1 MEYIYSLTVALFLT
15 IALIPVL
22 IKFSARIGLV
32 DNPGAERKVHSCVM
46 PRTGGLGII
55 VGSMVPLVILMPLQ
69 SSVGYLFLGAAI
81 IVFFGL
87 WDDRVELNFKW
98 KLFGQALAA
107 VVVMYGG
114 VVVDQFPFF
123 GLSDAP
129 VWLTYPITF
138 AFLVG
143 MVNGVNFS
151 DGLDGLAGGTSIMAL
166 LLIFFLALQS
176 QNTEVAL
183 ISLTLV
189 GGVLGFLRYNTFPA
203 NIFMGDAGSQF
214 LGFMI
219 ACLAIMVTQSDASP
233 YSALL
238 PVLLLGIP
246 IMDILQVV
254 PVRVHKQL
262 PLPGP
267 DQEHFHHQ
275 LGKLDFRHAEVVV
288 VVYLLQAMLMAS
300 AFALRYQSDFVV
312 AVFYFVFVAGCL
324 SALLVANHYEWRF
337 RAKYRKLQGAERRN
351 KYLRRLGWY
360 YNYSTRFI
368 AVLLGIF
375 FLGAGWYLRGPAAG
389 LVVPFIVLIT
399 ALVAAFFFAR
409 LKQAKSL
416 FRVVLYSTSVFF
428 AYLMVAAQLQPP
440 ESYWLIIY
448 LVTLIASL
456 MMAIRMTR
464 KQDFSLTTQ
473 DLLIL
478 LVVVFLP
485 LLPFEIMEQYAI
497 GQIALIVAG
506 LMYAGE
512 FILNRSTRI
521 VAFPFACAIAGV
533 SFMVLAG
540 N

>member
-1 MEYIYSLTVALFLT
+1 MEYLYSLTVALFLT
-15 IALIPVL
+15 IALIPIL

-32 DNPGAERKVHSCVM
+32 DDPGAERKVHSSVM

-55 VGSMVPLVILMPLQ
+55 VGSMLPLFVLMPLQ
-69 SSVGYLFLGAAI
+69 SFVGYLFVGAAI

-107 VVVMYGG
+107 IVVMYGG

-123 GLSDAP
+123 GLNDAP
-129 VWLTYPITF
+129 VWLTYPVTF
-138 AFLVG
+138 VFLVG
-143 MVNGVNFS
+143 VVNGVNFS

-166 LLIFFLALQS
+166 LLIFVLALQS
-176 QNTEVAL
+176 QNAEVAL

-219 ACLAIMVTQSDASP
+219 ACLAIMVTQSDVSP

-246 IMDILQVV
+246 IMDIVQVV

-275 LGKLDFRHAEVVV
+275 LGKLDFRHTEVVV
-288 VVYLLQAMLMAS
+288 VVYLLQAVLMAS
-300 AFALRYQSDFVV
+300 AFVLRYQSDFVV
-312 AVFYFVFVAGCL
+312 ALFYFVFVISCL
-324 SALLVANHYEWRF
+324 SALLIANHYNWRF
-337 RAKYRKLQGAERRN
+337 RAKYRKLQHAERRN
-351 KYLRRLGWY
+351 KYLRRLDWY
-360 YNYSTRFI
+360 YHNSTGFI
-368 AVLLGIF
+368 AVLLGVF
-375 FLGAGWYLRGPAAG
+375 FLGTGWHLQGPAGGVALPFIAFLATLAAG
-389 LVVPFIVLIT
+389 L
-399 ALVAAFFFAR
+399 FAVR

-428 AYLMVAAQLQPP
+428 AYLIVAADLQAPG
-440 ESYWLIIY
+440 SYWLIAY
-448 LVTLIASL
+448 MATLVISL
-456 MMAIRMTR
+456 VIAIRMTR

-485 LLPFEIMEQYAI
+485 LLPFEIMEEYAI

-512 FILNRSTRI
+512 FILSRSIRI

-533 SFMVLAG
+533 LFTVLAG

>member
-1 MEYIYSLTVALFLT
+1 V
-15 IALIPVL
+15 
-22 IKFSARIGLV
+22 
-32 DNPGAERKVHSCVM
+32 
-46 PRTGGLGII
+46 
-55 VGSMVPLVILMPLQ
+55 
-69 SSVGYLFLGAAI
+69 
-81 IVFFGL
+81 
-87 WDDRVELNFKW
+87 
-98 KLFGQALAA
+98 
-107 VVVMYGG
+107 
-114 VVVDQFPFF
+114 
-123 GLSDAP
+123 
-129 VWLTYPITF
+129 
-138 AFLVG
+138 
-143 MVNGVNFS
+143 VNGVNFS

-166 LLIFFLALQS
+166 LLIFVLALQS

-219 ACLAIMVTQSDASP
+219 ACLAIMATQHDASP
-233 YSALL
+233 YSTLL

-288 VVYLLQAMLMAS
+288 VVYLLQAVLMAS
-300 AFALRYQSDFVV
+300 AFILRYQSDFLV
-312 AVFYFVFVAGCL
+312 ALFYFTFVVCCL
-324 SALLVANHYEWRF
+324 SALLVANHCGWRF
-337 RAKYRKLQGAERRN
+337 RSKYRKLQGTERRN
-351 KYLRRLGWY
+351 KYVRRLGWY
-360 YNYSTRFI
+360 YANSTGFI
-368 AVLLGIF
+368 GVLLGVF
-375 FLGAGWYLRGPAAG
+375 FLGAGWYLRVPEGG
-389 LVVPFIVLIT
+389 VVLPFIVLLT
-399 ALVAAFFFAR
+399 ALVGGSLVAS
-409 LKQAKSL
+409 LKQSKSL

-428 AYLMVAAQLQPP
+428 AYLIVAAELQAP
-440 ESYWLIIY
+440 ESYGLIAY
-448 LVTLIASL
+448 LVTLTVSL
-456 MMAIRMTR
+456 VMAIRMTR
-464 KQDFSLTTQ
+464 KQDFGLTTQ

-478 LVVVFLP
+478 LVIVFLP
-485 LLPFEIMEQYAI
+485 LLPFEIMEEYAI

-521 VAFPFACAIAGV
+521 VAFPVACAIAGV
-533 SFMVLAG
+533 SFTVLAG

>member
-1 MEYIYSLTVALFLT
+1 MEYLYSLTVALFLT

-32 DNPGAERKVHSCVM
+32 DNPGAERKVHSCIM

-55 VGSMVPLVILMPLQ
+55 IGSMVPLVILMPLQ

-143 MVNGVNFS
+143 IVNGVNFS

-166 LLIFFLALQS
+166 LLIFALAVQS

-219 ACLAIMVTQSDASP
+219 ACLAVMVTQDDASP

-262 PLPGP
+262 PLQGP

-275 LGKLDFRHAEVVV
+275 LGKLDFRHAEVVAA
-288 VVYLLQAMLMAS
+288 VYLLQAVLMAS
-300 AFALRYQSDFVV
+300 AFALRYQSDFAV
-312 AVFYFVFVAGCL
+312 AAFYFVFVVACL
-324 SALLVANHYEWRF
+324 SALLVANYYGWRF
-337 RAKYRKLQGAERRN
+337 RSKYRKLQDAERRN

-360 YNYSTRFI
+360 YNYATQFI

-375 FLGAGWYLRGPAAG
+375 FLGAGWYLRSPAAG
-389 LVVPFIVLIT
+389 LVVPFIALIT
-399 ALVAAFFFAR
+399 ALVGAFFLAR

-416 FRVVLYSTSVFF
+416 FRVVLYSTSVFL

-440 ESYWLIIY
+440 ESYWLIVY
-448 LVTLIASL
+448 LATLIASL
-456 MMAIRMTR
+456 VMAIRMTR